1 MAESPFSVFL
11 PCFPYMHDD
20 DDVCGGGGGGGGG
33 GSSMYDMPYHMRQP
47 FSPNLTFL

>member
-1 MAESPFSVFL
+1 MAESLFSVFL

-20 DDVCGGGGGGGGG
+20 DDGGGGG